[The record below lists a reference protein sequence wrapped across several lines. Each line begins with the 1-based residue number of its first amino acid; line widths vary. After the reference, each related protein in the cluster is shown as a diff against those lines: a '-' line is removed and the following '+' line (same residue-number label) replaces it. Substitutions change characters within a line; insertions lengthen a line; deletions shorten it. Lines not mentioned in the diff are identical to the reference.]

1 MDSIVRL
8 LWTVLVGWWFVVLW
22 LATAVLLALLVIWYP
37 LGLFMIANVW
47 TVLTRKRPITEVID
61 DIYVLR

>member
-8 LWTVLVGWWFVVLW
+8 LWTVLVGWWLVVLW

>member
-8 LWTVLVGWWFVVLW
+8 LWTVLVGWWLVVLW

-61 DIYVLR
+61 DMYVLR